1 MHLGVVSVSLISVF
15 HILIFIILTLLNY
28 YLFNSFCKS
37 AQTIKHKYLNLVL
50 NIIREIIFLVY
61 YLYFPN

>member
-15 HILIFIILTLLNY
+15 HIFIFIILTLLDY

-50 NIIREIIFLVY
+50 NK
-61 YLYFPN
+61 YL